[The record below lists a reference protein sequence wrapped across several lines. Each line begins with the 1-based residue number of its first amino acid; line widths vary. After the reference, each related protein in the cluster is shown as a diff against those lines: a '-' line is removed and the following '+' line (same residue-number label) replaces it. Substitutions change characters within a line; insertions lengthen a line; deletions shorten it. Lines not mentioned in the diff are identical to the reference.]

1 VSGTVRGR
9 WLSVLIAAAAFVV
22 TVATVTAPATAS
34 APAVS
39 GSPAATTPSCSF
51 DNSSLPLVT
60 GVTAGSMVSV
70 SCQGEKPHQLV
81 LVAQPSLL
89 IGLLPGISALFGGS
103 SSDKNKLLSL
113 LKGLPS
119 ELSALAEIAP
129 GSLRFVTTS
138 STGTL
143 DFTYVVPR
151 FWALDPN
158 ASCPPSTQQFAE
170 GVIGCA
176 LVMIDVNSLGVLP
189 GGYALLSWQNSL
201 LSALPLTEN
210 PTAAVS
216 PTTAASGNTVS
227 LSDAGG
233 ATTYWWLATLA
244 YLEGI
249 LSGGATTPTVTVTVD
264 GQTAANNATVSPATY
279 SIGHLTPPKLSGTFT
294 VPSGVPAG
302 AQTVTV
308 TLQASLLGAPLS
320 QSASTTL
327 NVS

>member
-1 VSGTVRGR
+1 M
-9 WLSVLIAAAAFVV
+9 AAAAFV
-22 TVATVTAPATAS
+22 ATVTTPATAS
-34 APAVS
+34 AGPVIS
-39 GSPAATTPSCSF
+39 GSPTSTTPSCSF
-51 DNSSLPLVT
+51 NNSSLPLVT
-60 GVTAGSMVSV
+60 GVTAGSQVSV
-70 SCQGEKPHQLV
+70 SCKGEKPHQLV

-89 IGLLPGISALFGGS
+89 IGLIPGISALFGGS
-103 SSDKNKLLSL
+103 PSGKNKLLSL

-119 ELSALAEIAP
+119 ELDALAEIAP

-143 DFTYVVPR
+143 YYTYVVPR
-151 FWALDPN
+151 FWALDPD
-158 ASCPPSTQQFAE
+158 ASCPPSMQQFAE

-189 GGYALLSWQNSL
+189 GGYALLSWQSNL
-201 LSALPLTEN
+201 FSALPLTQE
-210 PTAAVS
+210 PTVAVS
-216 PTTAASGNTVS
+216 ATTAAPGSVVS
-227 LSDAGG
+227 LSDVAG

-249 LSGGATTPTVTVTVD
+249 LSGGATPPTVTVTVD
-264 GQTAANNATVSPATY
+264 GQTATNNATVSPATY
-279 SIGHLTPPKLSGTFT
+279 TIGDLTPPELSGSFT

-302 AQTVTV
+302 SQTVTV